1 MCPCGHQKLS
11 LVAVGP
17 WEDFS
22 RPSEALVS
30 AHLSG
35 DVYSALGVAFE
46 LFFLNPSHYVQ
57 FTPSPLWRVS
67 LSGEDLLTPFQR
79 FNSWL

>member
-1 MCPCGHQKLS
+1 MVSLFTTCGYQKLS

-22 RPSEALVS
+22 RPSEVLVS

-35 DVYSALGVAFE
+35 DVYSALGEAFE
-46 LFFLNPSHYVQ
+46 LFLF
-57 FTPSPLWRVS
+57 F
-67 LSGEDLLTPFQR
+67 F
-79 FNSWL
+79 